1 MEGWVNTETLVG
13 SLQTEAGNKSKDEI
27 KSFLADFGVEDDI
40 GTISSISMEFLATK
54 SSEIPK
60 YSVLLSKIFEILS
73 RIYDLVRATSSSRHC
88 SHLSAV
94 INQSRS
100 RNQV

>member
-40 GTISSISMEFLATK
+40 GTISTILAKFTGMK
-54 SSEIPK
+54 SSGIPK
-60 YSVLLSKIFEILS
+60 YPVLLS
-73 RIYDLVRATSSSRHC
+73 
-88 SHLSAV
+88 
-94 INQSRS
+94 
-100 RNQV
+100 RNSCMFA